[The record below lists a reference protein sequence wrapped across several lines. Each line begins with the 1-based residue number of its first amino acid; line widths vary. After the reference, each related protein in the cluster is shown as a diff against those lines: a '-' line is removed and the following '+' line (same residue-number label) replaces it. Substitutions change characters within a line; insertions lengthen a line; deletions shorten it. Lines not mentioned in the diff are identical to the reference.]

1 MKRIFVSRLFISFFP
16 MQNIKYIDNQLV
28 TNGVV
33 EMWYTEFVKNFCVA
47 VKICII
53 EMHLCRFRETLPLNN
68 LD

>member
-1 MKRIFVSRLFISFFP
+1 